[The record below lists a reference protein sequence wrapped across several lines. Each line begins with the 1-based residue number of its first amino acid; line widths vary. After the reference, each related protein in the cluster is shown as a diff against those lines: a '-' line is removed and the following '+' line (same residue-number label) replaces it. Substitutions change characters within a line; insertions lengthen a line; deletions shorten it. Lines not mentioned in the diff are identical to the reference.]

1 MKDDIVERLR
11 YTQEVGLF
19 SASLSDSHATYGKAA
34 DEIERLR
41 REVERLNARTLTRP
55 WGD

>member
-1 MKDDIVERLR
+1 MKDNIVERLR

-19 SASLSDSHATYGKAA
+19 SASASDSHATYGEAA

-41 REVERLNARTLTRP
+41 REVERLNTRILTRP

>member
-1 MKDDIVERLR
+1 MKDDVVERLR
-11 YTQEVGLF
+11 AKERDWKAAYLND
-19 SASLSDSHATYGKAA
+19 ASITFRAAA

-41 REVERLNARTLTRP
+41 REVERLNTRTLTRP